1 MSTVAVIKPETT
13 GQAIAVTSPTP
24 ADLLQLA
31 MAQDGGNLD
40 RLERL
45 MAMQERWEANQ
56 AKRAFIEALTRFK
69 ADPPQVYKDKLVSFA
84 TRDGDQTNYKHATL
98 ADIVDAVAAGLAQ
111 NGLTHRWDVK
121 QDGGTI
127 TVTCILTHDHG
138 HSESVSMTSLP
149 DQSGKKNA
157 IQSVASTVTYL
168 QRYTLQSI
176 TGIAAQDREEDDDGQ
191 AAGAPVTITDEQSIT
206 LADMLAATAADRTK
220 FLAYFQI
227 ATVGDLPAGRFDEAM
242 ASLKRKERQRG

>member
-1 MSTVAVIKPETT
+1 MSTKTSVIKAEQPAQAVALTT
-13 GQAIAVTSPTP
+13 PTP

-31 MAQDGGNLD
+31 MTQDSGNLD

-56 AKRAFIEALTRFK
+56 AKKAFVEALSRFK
-69 ADPPQVYKDKLVSFA
+69 SNPPQVFKDKLVAFNETS
-84 TRDGDQTNYKHATL
+84 YKHATL
-98 ADIVDAVAAGLAQ
+98 ADIVDAVIPGLAEQ
-111 NGLTHRWDVK
+111 GLSHRWDVK
-121 QDGGTI
+121 QGDGAI
-127 TVTCILTHDHG
+127 TVTCILTHEHG

-149 DQSGKKNA
+149 DNSGKKNA

-191 AAGAPVTITDEQSIT
+191 RSEGPATITEEQSVT
-206 LADMLAATAADRTK
+206 LSDMLEATASDRAK

-227 ATVGDLPAGRFDEAM
+227 AAIGDLPAKRFDEAM
-242 ASLKRKERQRG
+242 TSLKRKERARG